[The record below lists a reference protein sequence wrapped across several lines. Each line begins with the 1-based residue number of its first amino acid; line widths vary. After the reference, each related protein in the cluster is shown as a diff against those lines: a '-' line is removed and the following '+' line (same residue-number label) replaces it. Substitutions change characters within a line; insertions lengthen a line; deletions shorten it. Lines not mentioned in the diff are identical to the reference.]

1 MVLKA
6 EDAAVVNSQYIRT
19 AILTAFFCVLCFCG
33 TSLFAQDVPADEL
46 DVNISTYFDNFRV
59 NVVYPSVKITK
70 KIGNSTSIYG
80 RYLADIISAASMK
93 STFQVDGITSA
104 TTKKIGGGDD
114 KPDELRNEFGAGI
127 TQKILEGNLSL
138 ASSYSREHDYSSK
151 TLAVD
156 VSYPFAKKNTEI
168 KFGFLG
174 SFDKVFPQIRTW
186 TRDRNT
192 LSVNSALTQILGKY
206 IIVQL
211 DASYIAVRGYQLDGY
226 QVVRIITGDTLH
238 TLEPVEPD
246 VRIRR
251 ALGLRTNFS
260 LSKSSTLQLGY
271 RYYWDTWAVNSH
283 TITTTFSKIFNKNYS
298 MSIELRNYFQSRAYF
313 FKPTYT
319 QIEQYMTVDSY
330 LNSGYSN
337 GISLNLTIN
346 GSKKFNFPLMNN
358 ENIQL
363 NTTFG
368 FYHRYTDSPDWY
380 SRYMHLY
387 AYLFNIGIRYFL

>member
-1 MVLKA
+1 VDNKGVLI
-6 EDAAVVNSQYIRT
+6 SICT
-19 AILTAFFCVLCFCG
+19 FI
-33 TSLFAQDVPADEL
+33 SLFLLNVPIIFSQDVPEDEL

-59 NVVYPSVKITK
+59 NVVYPSVKLTK
-70 KIGNSTSIYG
+70 KLGNSTSVYG

-104 TTKKIGGGDD
+104 TSKKIGGGDNT
-114 KPDELRNEFGAGI
+114 PDELRNEFGIGLS
-127 TQKILEGNLSL
+127 QKIFAGLFSL
-138 ASSYSREHDYSSK
+138 ASSYSIEHDYSSK

-156 VSYPFAKKNTEI
+156 ISYPFAKKNTELKI
-168 KFGFLG
+168 GFLG

-192 LSVNSALTQILGKY
+192 LSFNSALTQVLGKY
-206 IIVQL
+206 IITQI
-211 DASYIAVRGYQLDGY
+211 DGSYISSRGFQLDGY
-226 QVVRIITGDTLH
+226 QVVHIITGDSLQ
-238 TLEPVEPD
+238 TLEPNEPD

-251 ALGLRTNFS
+251 AVGIRTNFS
-260 LSKSSTLQLGY
+260 LSKSNTLLLGY
-271 RYYWDTWAVNSH
+271 RYYWDTWDVRSH
-283 TITTTFSKIFNKNYS
+283 TITTTFSRMFNKNYTI
-298 MSIELRNYFQSRAYF
+298 SIELRNYIQSRAYF

-337 GISLNLTIN
+337 ELSLNLTIN
-346 GSKKFNFPLMNN
+346 GSKKFDFPLLNN
-358 ENIQL
+358 DNIQF
-363 NTTFG
+363 NGTVG
-368 FYHRYTDSPDWY
+368 FYHRHTDSPDWF